1 MVYICFTVN
10 SLSMEMFQILINTL
24 TAQLN
29 KPLEGMNAHM
39 EMAHFSRVFPDK
51 AEVVNYKS
59 SAVIVLLYPNQNK
72 ETCILLIERS
82 TYEGHHSGQIAL
94 PGGKR
99 EPADVDLQATAL
111 REFFEETGSSETPF
125 FIGKLSEVYIPVS
138 KFIVQPYVAYL
149 TKRPDF
155 LINDVEVYKLIEW
168 ELHELLNQN
177 TINTTTIIV
186 SNTNIVTPYFLVDEK
201 ILWGA
206 TAMIINELKHVI
218 KDSVNL

>member
-1 MVYICFTVN
+1 
-10 SLSMEMFQILINTL
+10 MEMFQKLINTL

-29 KPLEGMNAHM
+29 KPLEGKKAHI
-39 EMAHFSRVFPDK
+39 EMAHASRVFPDK
-51 AEVVNYKS
+51 EEVVNYRS
-59 SAVIVLLYPNQNK
+59 SAVIVLLYPNQKK
-72 ETCILLIERS
+72 ETCVLLIERS

-99 EPADVDLQATAL
+99 EPVDVDLQATAL
-111 REFFEETGSSETPF
+111 REFFEETGSSETPYV
-125 FIGKLSEVYIPVS
+125 IGKLSEVYIPIS

-155 LINDVEVYKLIEW
+155 IINDMEVYKLIEW
-168 ELHELLNQN
+168 ELNELLEQN
-177 TINTTTIIV
+177 TIHTTTITV
-186 SNTNIVTPYFLVDEK
+186 SNVDIITPYFLVDEK

-218 KDSVNL
+218 KDSLNL

>member
-1 MVYICFTVN
+1 
-10 SLSMEMFQILINTL
+10 MFQILINTL
-24 TAQLN
+24 TELLN
-29 KPLEGMNAHM
+29 KPLEGKKAHM

-51 AEVVNYKS
+51 TDVVNYKS
-59 SAVIVLLYPNQNK
+59 SAVMVLLYPNQKK
-72 ETCILLIERS
+72 EICVLLIERS
-82 TYEGHHSGQIAL
+82 TYVGHHSGQIAL

-111 REFFEETGSSETPF
+111 REFFEETGSSETPN

-155 LINDVEVYKLIEW
+155 IINHMEVHKLIEW
-168 ELHELLNQN
+168 ELHELLEQQ
-177 TINTTTIIV
+177 TTNTTTITV
-186 SNTNIVTPYFLVDEK
+186 SNIDIVTPYFMVDQK

-218 KDSVNL
+218 KGGINF

>member
-1 MVYICFTVN
+1 
-10 SLSMEMFQILINTL
+10 MEMFQILINTL

-29 KPLEGMNAHM
+29 KPLEGMKAHM
-39 EMAHFSRVFPDK
+39 EMAHASRVFPDK
-51 AEVVNYKS
+51 AEVVNYRS
-59 SAVIVLLYPNQNK
+59 SAVIVLLYPNHNK

-111 REFFEETGSSETPF
+111 REFFEETGSSDTPNV
-125 FIGKLSEVYIPVS
+125 IGKLSEVYIPVS
-138 KFIVQPYVAYL
+138 KFIVQPYVAFL
-149 TKRPDF
+149 NKRPDF
-155 LINDVEVYKLIEW
+155 FINDLEVYKLIEW
-168 ELHELLNQN
+168 ELHDLLEQQ
-177 TINTTTIIV
+177 TTDTTTITV
-186 SNTNIVTPYFLVDEK
+186 GNKNIVTPYYMVEDK

-218 KDSVNL
+218 IGSVNL

>member
-1 MVYICFTVN
+1 
-10 SLSMEMFQILINTL
+10 MEMFQILINTL

-29 KPLEGMNAHM
+29 KPLEGMKAHM

-111 REFFEETGSSETPF
+111 REFFEETGSSETPI

-138 KFIVQPYVAYL
+138 KFVVQPYVAYL
-149 TKRPDF
+149 TKRPVF
-155 LINDVEVYKLIEW
+155 FINDVEVYKLIEW
-168 ELHELLNQN
+168 ELHELLAQQTTN
-177 TINTTTIIV
+177 TTIITA
-186 SNTNIVTPYFLVDEK
+186 SNID
-201 ILWGA
+201 I
-206 TAMIINELKHVI
+206 ELKHVI

>member
-1 MVYICFTVN
+1 
-10 SLSMEMFQILINTL
+10 MEMFQILINTL

-29 KPLEGMNAHM
+29 KPLEGMKAHM

-51 AEVVNYKS
+51 AEVVNYRS
-59 SAVIVLLYPNQNK
+59 SAVIVLLYPNHNK

-82 TYEGHHSGQIAL
+82 TYEGRHSGQIAL

-111 REFFEETGSSETPF
+111 REFFEETGSSDTPNV
-125 FIGKLSEVYIPVS
+125 IGKLSEVYIPVS
-138 KFIVQPYVAYL
+138 KFIVQPYVAFL
-149 TKRPDF
+149 NKRPDF
-155 LINDVEVYKLIEW
+155 FINDLEVYKLIEW
-168 ELHELLNQN
+168 ELHDLLEQQ
-177 TINTTTIIV
+177 TTDTTTITV
-186 SNTNIVTPYFLVDEK
+186 GNKNIVTPYYMVEDK

-218 KDSVNL
+218 IGSVNL

>member
-1 MVYICFTVN
+1 
-10 SLSMEMFQILINTL
+10 MEMFQILINTL

-111 REFFEETGSSETPF
+111 REFFEETGSSDTPNV
-125 FIGKLSEVYIPVS
+125 IGKLSEVYIPVS
-138 KFIVQPYVAYL
+138 KFIVQPYVAFL
-149 TKRPDF
+149 NKRPDF
-155 LINDVEVYKLIEW
+155 FINNLEVYKLIEW
-168 ELHELLNQN
+168 ELHDLLEQQ
-177 TINTTTIIV
+177 TTDTTTITV
-186 SNTNIVTPYFLVDEK
+186 GNKNIVTPYYMVEDK

-218 KDSVNL
+218 IGSVNL

>member
-1 MVYICFTVN
+1 MQ
-10 SLSMEMFQILINTL
+10 MFQILINTL
-24 TAQLN
+24 TAQLK
-29 KPLEGMNAHM
+29 KPLDGKKAHM

-51 AEVVNYKS
+51 TDVVNYKS
-59 SAVIVLLYPNQNK
+59 SAVIVLLYPNQNN

-94 PGGKR
+94 PGGKH
-99 EPADVDLQATAL
+99 EPADIDLQATAM
-111 REFFEETGSSETPF
+111 REFFEETGSSETPAV
-125 FIGKLSEVYIPVS
+125 IGKLSEVYIPVS

-155 LINDVEVYKLIEW
+155 IINDVEVYKLIEW
-168 ELHELLNQN
+168 ELQELLAQN
-177 TINTTTIIV
+177 TTQTTTITV
-186 SNTNIVTPYFLVDEK
+186 SHTSIVTPYFMVEEK

-218 KDSVNL
+218 KDSLNL

>member
-1 MVYICFTVN
+1 
-10 SLSMEMFQILINTL
+10 MEMFQKLINTL
-24 TAQLN
+24 TTQLN
-29 KPLEGMNAHM
+29 KPLEGKKAHV
-39 EMAHFSRVFPDK
+39 EMAHASRVFPDK
-51 AEVVNYKS
+51 EEVVNYRS

-72 ETCILLIERS
+72 ETCVLLIERS

-111 REFFEETGSSETPF
+111 REFFEETGSSETPYV
-125 FIGKLSEVYIPVS
+125 IGKLSEVYIPVS

-155 LINDVEVYKLIEW
+155 IINDLEVYKLIEW
-168 ELHELLNQN
+168 ELNELLEQN
-177 TINTTTIIV
+177 TIHTTTITI
-186 SNTNIVTPYFLVDEK
+186 SNVDIVTPYFLVDEK

-218 KDSVNL
+218 KDSLNL

>member
-1 MVYICFTVN
+1 
-10 SLSMEMFQILINTL
+10 MEMFQILINTL

-29 KPLEGMNAHM
+29 KPLEGMKAHM

-99 EPADVDLQATAL
+99 EPADLDLQATAL
-111 REFFEETGSSETPF
+111 REFFEETGSSDTPNV
-125 FIGKLSEVYIPVS
+125 IGKLSEVYIPVS
-138 KFIVQPYVAYL
+138 KFIVQPYVAFL
-149 TKRPDF
+149 NKRPDF
-155 LINDVEVYKLIEW
+155 FINDLEVYKLIEW
-168 ELHELLNQN
+168 ELHDLLEQQ
-177 TINTTTIIV
+177 TTDTTTITV
-186 SNTNIVTPYFLVDEK
+186 GNKNIVTPYYMVEDK

-218 KDSVNL
+218 IGSVNL

>member
-1 MVYICFTVN
+1 
-10 SLSMEMFQILINTL
+10 MEMFQILINTL

-29 KPLEGMNAHM
+29 KPLEGMKAHM

-111 REFFEETGSSETPF
+111 REFFEETGSSDTPNV
-125 FIGKLSEVYIPVS
+125 IGKLSEVYIPVS
-138 KFIVQPYVAYL
+138 KFIVQPYVAFL
-149 TKRPDF
+149 NKRPDF
-155 LINDVEVYKLIEW
+155 FINDLEVYKLIEW
-168 ELHELLNQN
+168 ELHDLLEQQ
-177 TINTTTIIV
+177 TTDTTTITV
-186 SNTNIVTPYFLVDEK
+186 GNKNIVTPYYMVEDK

-218 KDSVNL
+218 IGSVNL

>member
-1 MVYICFTVN
+1 
-10 SLSMEMFQILINTL
+10 MEMFQILINTL

-29 KPLEGMNAHM
+29 KPLEGMKAHM

-111 REFFEETGSSETPF
+111 REFFEETGSSDTPNV
-125 FIGKLSEVYIPVS
+125 IGKLSEVHIPVS
-138 KFIVQPYVAYL
+138 KFIVQPYVAFL
-149 TKRPDF
+149 NKRPDF
-155 LINDVEVYKLIEW
+155 FINDLEVYKLIEW
-168 ELHELLNQN
+168 ELHDLLEQQ
-177 TINTTTIIV
+177 TTDTTTITV
-186 SNTNIVTPYFLVDEK
+186 GNKNIVTPYYMVEDK

-218 KDSVNL
+218 IGSVNL